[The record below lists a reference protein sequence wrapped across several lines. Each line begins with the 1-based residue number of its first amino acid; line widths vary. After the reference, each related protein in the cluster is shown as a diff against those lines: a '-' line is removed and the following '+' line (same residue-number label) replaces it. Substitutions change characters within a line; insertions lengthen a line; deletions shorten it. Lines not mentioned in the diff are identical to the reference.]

1 MPDTDLAGTRV
12 LLVEDETLI
21 AMLLEDAIAEL
32 GCKVVG
38 PAARV
43 DTAQRMIEH
52 ERFDCALV
60 DLKLRG
66 HWAYPLAQMLEARG
80 VPFGFV
86 TGYNRDRV
94 DTRFRSR
101 PVLHKPFNVAQLK
114 AVLVSMD
121 RQGRGPAAVRRD
133 TR

>member
-1 MPDTDLAGTRV
+1 MPNLELAGTRV

-21 AMLLEDAIAEL
+21 AMLLEDTIAEL

-43 DTAQRMIEH
+43 ETAKEMIEN

-60 DLKLRG
+60 DIKLRG
-66 HWAYPLAQMLEARG
+66 HSAYPLAEMLEARG

-86 TGYNRDRV
+86 TGYD
-94 DTRFRSR
+94 RSR
-101 PVLHKPFNVAQLK
+101 LAAPFRRRPILNKPFNLAQLE
-114 AVLVSMD
+114 ALLVSID
-121 RQGRGPAAVRRD
+121 RDRHRRI
-133 TR
+133 RHRAKR